1 MATALS
7 ILQGYNNAILQAL
20 SESELQSALDL
31 VEHEVSSY
39 AYGNLTNQARAS
51 LAAHDLICE
60 ASTASASD
68 NGQTIAEKQVGK
80 RRVRYSSYYQQAS
93 SRIDPRSDEGLD
105 RTIYGQRF
113 KRVRNQVSIGFFSS
127 GSGP

>member
-1 MATALS
+1 MSALT
-7 ILQGYNNAILQAL
+7 IIQGFNNATLQAL
-20 SESELQSALDL
+20 SESELNAALAL
-31 VEHEVSSY
+31 AAFEVSVG
-39 AYGNLTNQARAS
+39 AYGNMADHAIAC

-60 ASTASASD
+60 AGTASAFD

-113 KRVRNQVSIGFFSS
+113 KRMRSQVSIGCVSAGTQF
-127 GSGP
+127 

>member
-1 MATALS
+1 MASALS
-7 ILQGYNNAILQAL
+7 ILQGFNNQTLQAL
-20 SESELQSALDL
+20 SAPELQAALDL
-31 VEHEVSSY
+31 VESEVSSY
-39 AYGNLTNQARAS
+39 AYGKTTNQARAN

-60 ASTASASD
+60 AGTASSSD

-93 SRIDPRSDEGLD
+93 SKVDPRSDEGLD

-113 KRVRNQVSIGFFSS
+113 KRLRSQVSIGFFTS
-127 GSGP
+127 GTGP

>member
-1 MATALS
+1 MSALT
-7 ILQGYNNAILQAL
+7 ILQGFNNATIAAL
-20 SESELQSALDL
+20 SESELNAALAL
-31 VEHEVSSY
+31 AAFEVAEA
-39 AYGNLTNQARAS
+39 AYGDMTNHAIAS

-60 ASTASASD
+60 AGTASASD

-93 SRIDPRSDEGLD
+93 SKVDPRSDEGLD

-113 KRVRNQVSIGFFSS
+113 KRMRNQVAVGCVSAGTQF
-127 GSGP
+127 